1 MVEQGNHLE
10 FSPRLPK
17 TWEGLTFRLRRH
29 GSTLQVDLD
38 PDGLTLTTLA
48 GSGVP
53 VRIGD
58 DVVLVTSDEPLRID
72 R

>member
-10 FSPRLPK
+10 FSPRLPAA
-17 TWEGLTFRLRRH
+17 WDGIRFRLRRH
-29 GSTLQVDLD
+29 GSVLQVELD
-38 PDGLTLTTLA
+38 DDGLTLTVVS

-53 VRIGD
+53 VRVGD
-58 DVVLVTSDEPLRID
+58 GVVLVTADEQLRIE